1 MSADPSL
8 EEEPRT
14 ASLKQMALRAA
25 SWSIG
30 GRFIGQALRLLSNIV
45 LARLLFPEA
54 FGLMAIV
61 AVFLYGLKMFS
72 DLGIGP
78 SIVYD
83 ARGEDDAFLDT
94 AWTIQIVRG
103 AIITAGALLIAWPV
117 AQIYGEPQ
125 LTSLLVAAGFMGII
139 QGFESTSLY
148 TEQRKLMLGRII
160 KLELTEQILKFVVM
174 VGWALLSPTVWALVG
189 GSLFG
194 ITSKTILSHYYL
206 PRRRH
211 RLHWEPDAVR
221 SVFHFG
227 SWIFLSSIFTFV
239 GVQGDRLLLGYYLG
253 VALLGVYH
261 VATRFTESLGTLQ
274 GRLTRSVFFPVF
286 SETFRSEPQ
295 YLVKRY
301 YKTRLYMDLLFL
313 SLAGVLGGA
322 GGLIIGLL
330 YDVRYAEAGW
340 ILQALSIQVAMNIIL
355 TPAETLLFSIG
366 KTFYAFAR
374 SFSKAV
380 WILAGIPLSWH
391 LAGLP
396 GVVWCVALAEF
407 PVLFVIWSG
416 LVKERLFRPILE
428 LRSFAIWGA
437 ATAIAW
443 LVGGAIQ

>member
-1 MSADPSL
+1 MSADPTTQ
-8 EEEPRT
+8 EQPRSG
-14 ASLKQMALRAA
+14 SLKQMALRAA
-25 SWSIG
+25 SWSVG
-30 GRFIGQALRLLSNIV
+30 GRFLGQALRLLSNIV

-72 DLGIGP
+72 DLGVGP

-83 ARGEDDAFLDT
+83 SRGEDDAFLDT

-103 AIITAGALLIAWPV
+103 AVITAGAVLIAWPV
-117 AQIYGEPQ
+117 AQIYEEPQ
-125 LTSLLVAAGFMGII
+125 LTSLLVAAGLTGTI
-139 QGFESTSLY
+139 QGFESTAVY
-148 TEQRKLMLGRII
+148 TQQRKLMLARVVQ
-160 KLELTEQILKFVVM
+160 LELFSQLVRFVVM

-189 GSLFG
+189 GSLVG
-194 ITSKTILSHYYL
+194 TMSKTILSHYYL
-206 PRRRH
+206 PRRKH

-221 SVFHFG
+221 SVFRFG
-227 SWIFLSSIFTFV
+227 SWIFLSSIFTFA

-274 GRLTRSVFFPVF
+274 GRLMRSVFFPVF

-313 SLAGVLGGA
+313 PGAGLLGGA
-322 GGLIIGLL
+322 GHLIIGLL
-330 YDVRYAEAGW
+330 YDARYEEAGW
-340 ILQALSIQVAMNIIL
+340 ILQALSIQVGMSIIV
-355 TPAETLLFSIG
+355 TPAETLLFSTG

-380 WILAGIPLSWH
+380 WILIGIPLGWH

-396 GVVWCVALAEF
+396 GVVWIVALSEL
-407 PVLFVIWSG
+407 PVLLVTWSG
-416 LVKERLFRPILE
+416 LIKERLFRPIFE

-437 ATAIAW
+437 AAALAW
-443 LVGGAIQ
+443 LVGAAIQ